1 MKRIRCDELDARLI
15 ELAGDGG
22 TIKSIARAA
31 GVGLGTLYQWL
42 ANDEEFQMRFYMP
55 LETARAQARRK
66 IITAA
71 LLGDL
76 KAAKI
81 VLGWPELGDPEEPDK
96 RGGFPEFKGV
106 YYEEEMAEAREY
118 QELRR
123 EYEEL
128 GAAELRRLIEL
139 ERRLPEAL
147 RDGEEGVDY
156 EIIGDGG
163 LG

>member
-1 MKRIRCDELDARLI
+1 MTIRNEELDARLI

-22 TIKSIARAA
+22 QIKSIARAA
-31 GVGLGTLYQWL
+31 GVKEDTLHHWL
-42 ANDEEFQMRFYMP
+42 EHDAEFSRRFYMP
-55 LETARAQARRK
+55 LETARAKARHK
-66 IITAA
+66 IIVQA

-81 VLGWPELGDPEEPDK
+81 VLGWPMLDDPKKPDQQ
-96 RGGFPEFKGV
+96 GGFPEFKRI
-106 YYEEEMAEAREY
+106 YAEKDMAEAREY

-139 ERRLPEAL
+139 ERRLPEDL
-147 RDGEEGVDY
+147 RDGEEDVDY